1 MAEAKA
7 PKGEFLKFIKER
19 ERITAYDL
27 IDRFG
32 YSYSYAYKR
41 LNLLKK
47 QGLVDDLGATPSTYR
62 GQWCLTEKGYKKL
75 HFLERSKEEQ
85 EAVKNEEVLKRE
97 EMARLQKRVEQLDR
111 EKLELEELVR
121 IFTGPGG
128 LEGEVARLLREYE
141 GLVTAYG
148 RAPKLGVKP
157 EQLDFRQLTSCLEK
171 LLKYSELLPAEERG
185 KLLRKL
191 GLRL

>member
-27 IDRFG
+27 MDRFG

-47 QGLVDDLGATPSTYR
+47 QGLVDNLGATPSTYR
-62 GQWCLTEKGYKKL
+62 GQWCLTDKGYNKL

-85 EAVKNEEVLKRE
+85 EAVKNEEVLEKE

-111 EKLELEELVR
+111 EKLELEKLVK

-128 LEGEVARLLREYE
+128 LQGEVARLLREYE
-141 GLVTAYG
+141 GLVTAYA

-157 EQLDFRQLTSCLEK
+157 EQLDLRQLTSCLEK
-171 LLKYSELLPAEERG
+171 LLKYNELLPAEERG

-191 GLRL
+191 GLR

>member
-47 QGLVDDLGATPSTYR
+47 QGLVDNLGATPSTYR

-75 HFLERSKEEQ
+75 HFLGRSKEEQ

-191 GLRL
+191 GLR

>member
-1 MAEAKA
+1 MAETKA

-62 GQWCLTEKGYKKL
+62 GQWCLTEKGYNKL

-97 EMARLQKRVEQLDR
+97 KVS
-111 EKLELEELVR
+111 
-121 IFTGPGG
+121 
-128 LEGEVARLLREYE
+128 
-141 GLVTAYG
+141 
-148 RAPKLGVKP
+148 KP
-157 EQLDFRQLTSCLEK
+157 M
-171 LLKYSELLPAEERG
+171 
-185 KLLRKL
+185 
-191 GLRL
+191 

>member
-47 QGLVDDLGATPSTYR
+47 QGLVDNLGATPSTYR
-62 GQWCLTEKGYKKL
+62 GQWCLTKKGYKKL
-75 HFLERSKEEQ
+75 HFLGRSKEEQ

-191 GLRL
+191 GLR

>member
-47 QGLVDDLGATPSTYR
+47 QGLVDRHRCYPLDLSR
-62 GQWCLTEKGYKKL
+62 
-75 HFLERSKEEQ
+75 
-85 EAVKNEEVLKRE
+85 AVVLN
-97 EMARLQKRVEQLDR
+97 
-111 EKLELEELVR
+111 
-121 IFTGPGG
+121 
-128 LEGEVARLLREYE
+128 
-141 GLVTAYG
+141 
-148 RAPKLGVKP
+148 
-157 EQLDFRQLTSCLEK
+157 
-171 LLKYSELLPAEERG
+171 
-185 KLLRKL
+185 
-191 GLRL
+191 